1 MTLADSAEPAALG
14 TLSRIASWYF
24 SSVYGQREGPGLLPA
39 HCDPAKVGYFAVD
52 PQRLIKAEDSAIF
65 KLLIAQAMF
74 QALRDVVIQRQQLAM
89 TASEVQ
95 VVAELSFLQQ
105 AIARHPCPALS
116 SFSDITQGCD
126 VYKLGK
132 VVDCQLLPGVSC
144 HVKQATAIFKRMGD
158 MGKLSSSALLLFW
171 REAPTTPAFEQY
183 LRQDSTPALR
193 AEALVGALSKVHRMG
208 EKLATMFVSALST
221 PALFGEY
228 SPWSPQV
235 DGNELVVIDT
245 NVARAVD
252 LLRAGCARTYQARA
266 TWLRERA
273 RELDLRVYH
282 AGVPSYSPRL
292 LQQALYRFCSKSNRV
307 DAGDPC
313 ATSPG
318 RCEACAPL
326 LCPFSAAEYHQY

>member
-1 MTLADSAEPAALG
+1 MNRADNAELTALG

-52 PQRLIKAEDSAIF
+52 PQRLIKAEDSALF

-74 QALRDVVIQRQQLAM
+74 QALRDVVIQRQKLAM
-89 TASEVQ
+89 TASEIR
-95 VVAELSFLQQ
+95 VVAELGFLQQ
-105 AIARHPCPALS
+105 AIARHSCPALRS
-116 SFSDITQGCD
+116 SSDFAQGCD

-132 VVDCQLLPGVSC
+132 MVDCQLLPGAPC

-171 REAPTTPAFEQY
+171 REAPTTPAFDQY

-221 PALFGEY
+221 PTLFGDY
-228 SPWSPQV
+228 SPWYPQV
-235 DGNELVVIDT
+235 DGNELVVVDT
-245 NVARAVD
+245 NVAKAVKLLNSDGAHTYRADVAWI
-252 LLRAGCARTYQARA
+252 RARA
-266 TWLRERA
+266 RNIDMHSFRT
-273 RELDLRVYH
+273 DL
-282 AGVPSYSPRL
+282 PSYSPRL
-292 LQQALYRFCSKSNRV
+292 LQQALYRFCSKSNRI
-307 DAGDPC
+307 AAKDPC
-313 ATSPG
+313 AIEAG
-318 RCEACAPL
+318 DCRRCVPT
-326 LCPFSAAEYHQY
+326 LCPFSNHLL